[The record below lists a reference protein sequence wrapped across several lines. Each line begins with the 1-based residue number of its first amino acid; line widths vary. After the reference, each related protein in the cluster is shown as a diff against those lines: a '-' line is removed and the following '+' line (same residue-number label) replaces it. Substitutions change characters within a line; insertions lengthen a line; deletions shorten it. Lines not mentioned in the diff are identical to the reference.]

1 MSAKIDNIIEELKNL
16 TLFEASELV
25 TQIEQVFNVDAS
37 AASGG
42 GMMMAAP
49 GGAAGEST
57 STESKP
63 EEKTAFDVIIE
74 SIPDAK
80 RLEALKII
88 RKITNLGISEVKE
101 FTSSLPKT
109 LVEGKSREEAEN
121 VKKELAVTNAEIKI
135 V

>member
-42 GMMMAAP
+42 MMMSAPAAAP
-49 GGAAGEST
+49 DSA
-57 STESKP
+57 STEAKP

-101 FTSSLPKT
+101 FTNSLPKA
-109 LVEGKSREEAEN
+109 LVEGKSREEAESI
-121 VKKELAVTNAEIKI
+121 KKELMVTNAAIKI